1 MRAWLLDDSLLPGED
16 PVHIRD
22 GDVEHWVS
30 VYEELLAG
38 NRRILREIGGVS
50 LPLQH
55 HMAQLEIGLAFWT
68 RQLHRADALELPFQP
83 APTERIATGL
93 GKRDAVPAFEV
104 DGWAAGAASAGADHV
119 PAQVPRALPVH
130 VDVDSDL
137 HRERAGGRGAVLGPR
152 HVDDVADR
160 VGAMR

>member
-1 MRAWLLDDSLLPGED
+1 MLRLLPWRVDPPGMRAWLLDTSLLPGED

-55 HMAQLEIGLAFWT
+55 HIAQLEIGLAFWT
-68 RQLHRADALELPFQP
+68 RQLHQTKDLELPFQ
-83 APTERIATGL
+83 A
-93 GKRDAVPAFEV
+93 
-104 DGWAAGAASAGADHV
+104 
-119 PAQVPRALPVH
+119 
-130 VDVDSDL
+130 
-137 HRERAGGRGAVLGPR
+137 
-152 HVDDVADR
+152 VAD
-160 VGAMR
+160 